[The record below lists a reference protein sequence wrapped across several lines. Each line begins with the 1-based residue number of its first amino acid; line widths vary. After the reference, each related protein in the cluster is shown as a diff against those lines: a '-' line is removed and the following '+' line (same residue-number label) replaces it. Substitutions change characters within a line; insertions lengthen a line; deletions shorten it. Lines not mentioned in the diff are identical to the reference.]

1 MSGKACRC
9 AVVVVRPKT
18 NGASSSLRRFLL
30 SLDLCLRGNI
40 LAMEGQGNRP
50 GLEEIRNRIQAL
62 RHEIENLRRA
72 DQQQRLSR
80 QSQVS
85 WDSQKQ
91 HETRVARMDEI
102 EEELVKLG
110 RGMK

>member
-1 MSGKACRC
+1 MDDVFRLIFWSWK
-9 AVVVVRPKT
+9 
-18 NGASSSLRRFLL
+18 N
-30 SLDLCLRGNI
+30 
-40 LAMEGQGNRP
+40 QGTRP

-62 RHEIENLRRA
+62 RHEIENLQKA

-80 QSQVS
+80 RSRVS

-91 HETRVARMDEI
+91 HEARVARMDEI
-102 EEELVKLG
+102 KEELVKLG